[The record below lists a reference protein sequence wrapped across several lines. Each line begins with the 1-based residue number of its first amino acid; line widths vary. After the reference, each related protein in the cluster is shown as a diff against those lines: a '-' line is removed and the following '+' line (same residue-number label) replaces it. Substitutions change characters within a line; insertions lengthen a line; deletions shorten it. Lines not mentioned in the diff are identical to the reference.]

1 MKRVRPAAGPKGI
14 NVALGVATAMG
25 FMGGF
30 LYSYQKSSLRFWGWE
45 ENVREQAMNR
55 KEMDARAAAGL
66 PAYGEPTMDE
76 AAQAAAA
83 RNSKFA
89 ALKFENTSIEK

>member
-1 MKRVRPAAGPKGI
+1 
-14 NVALGVATAMG
+14 
-25 FMGGF
+25 
-30 LYSYQKSSLRFWGWE
+30 
-45 ENVREQAMNR
+45 MNR

-83 RNSKFA
+83 RNSKIGRA
-89 ALKFENTSIEK
+89 SCRERVL

>member
-1 MKRVRPAAGPKGI
+1 
-14 NVALGVATAMG
+14 
-25 FMGGF
+25 
-30 LYSYQKSSLRFWGWE
+30 
-45 ENVREQAMNR
+45 MNR

-76 AAQAAAA
+76 TAQAAAA

-89 ALKFENTSIEK
+89 ALKFGMLSLPPPLCFSLLGLTCMC

>member
-1 MKRVRPAAGPKGI
+1 
-14 NVALGVATAMG
+14 
-25 FMGGF
+25 
-30 LYSYQKSSLRFWGWE
+30 
-45 ENVREQAMNR
+45 MNR

-83 RNSKFA
+83 RNSKYA
-89 ALKFENTSIEK
+89 ALKFGMYPTVFLNTYYWSPQRFFFNFYFH

>member
-1 MKRVRPAAGPKGI
+1 
-14 NVALGVATAMG
+14 
-25 FMGGF
+25 
-30 LYSYQKSSLRFWGWE
+30 
-45 ENVREQAMNR
+45 MNR

-76 AAQAAAA
+76 TAQAAAA

-89 ALKFENTSIEK
+89 ALKFGMCSTVS